1 MLPYFLCRCK
11 NKLYL
16 DEITCD
22 LSDNFYDDIADE
34 IDDTFVESIE
44 VFKGEGSIWG
54 GEAEQ
59 IIKFKY
65 TCPKCGTAYDCLILI
80 NFTMN
85 LPDFNK
91 KGKYVFYVD
100 SLDEIIPIDIQN
112 LDFKIDEFGMFE
124 AKEIWKLLEFL
135 FLRWSILGYEI
146 IVISPFI
153 DDRKGFPILL
163 NSAIEF
169 SESKPLKGR
178 FNKIITRKPKGA
190 YRRSFLKKFEESLKE
205 RVPNVNLRYCIDE
218 DPYDYLFG
226 IFKFYID
233 NPNVYKEITDFHA
246 KMYAGISESGDSEV
260 VITSLNLIEAEIKK
274 NQIENFAFKKIK
286 KTDLYSM
293 LKKLK

>member
-1 MLPYFLCRCK
+1 MTPYFLCPCK

-16 DEITCD
+16 DEISYD
-22 LSDNFYDDIADE
+22 LSDNFYDEIADE

-65 TCPKCGTAYDCLILI
+65 TCPKCGTAHDCLVLV
-80 NFTMN
+80 NFTMY
-85 LPDFNK
+85 LPDFK
-91 KGKYVFYVD
+91 EKGKYVFYVD
-100 SLDEIIPIDIQN
+100 SVDEIILINIEN
-112 LDFKIDEFGMFE
+112 LDFKLDEFGMFD
-124 AKEIWKLLEFL
+124 AKEIWGLLEFL

-153 DDRKGFPILL
+153 DDKKGFPLLL

-169 SESKPLKGR
+169 SESKPSKGK
-178 FNKIITRKPKGA
+178 FNKIITRKSKQ
-190 YRRSFLKKFEESLKE
+190 YKSYLKKFGENLKKGIS
-205 RVPNVNLRYCIDE
+205 NINLRYCIDE
-218 DPYDYLFG
+218 DPYGYLFD

-233 NPNVYKEITDFHA
+233 NPDVYKEIIDFHA

-260 VITSLNLIEAEIKK
+260 VITSLNLIEAEIEK
-274 NQIENFAFKKIK
+274 NQIENFAFKKMKNSNI
-286 KTDLYSM
+286 YNM